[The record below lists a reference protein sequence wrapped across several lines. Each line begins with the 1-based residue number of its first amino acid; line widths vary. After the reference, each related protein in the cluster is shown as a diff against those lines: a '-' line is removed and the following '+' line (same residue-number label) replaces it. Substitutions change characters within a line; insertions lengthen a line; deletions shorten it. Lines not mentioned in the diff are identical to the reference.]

1 MAAYTLF
8 YGTFVHLPRATPS
21 TTKHELSIH
30 HGALWVSV
38 QDGRIEGFDWS
49 VASEDDLVALM
60 RKRGWSVDGVSG
72 TKVTLVKARADQNE
86 FFFPGFVDTHIHAP
100 QYPNSGVFGSST
112 LLDWL
117 NTYTFPLE
125 ASFGGSGGSSSD
137 VAPPRAHAAYK
148 QVIQR
153 TLANGT
159 TCASYFATIHVPAT
173 NLLATLCHQLGQR
186 ALVGRVCMDN
196 PAFCPDYYHD
206 EDAAATV
213 TATEATI
220 AHIQALPDP
229 DRSTS
234 TPLVQPIIT
243 PRFAPTCTSE
253 CMTGLAHL
261 AQSHNPPL
269 HIQTHISE
277 NTNEIALVR
286 ELFPVHEKYAVVY
299 DAHALLTPRTILAH
313 AVHLT
318 PAEIALVRTRGA
330 KVAHCPA
337 SNSALGSGICPVR
350 TLLDRGITVGLGT
363 DVSGGYSVSILE
375 AVRSACLVSRLLP
388 HMPPSSN
395 TDTDTDKSPV
405 LTVEEALYLGT
416 RGGAAVVD
424 MADEIGGF
432 DEGMFFDAQLVRLGE
447 NVEPSS
453 SSSSSLS
460 PFPCRLKATSPSP
473 SKDKG
478 PVDIFGWEGPV
489 ERVHKWVWNGDDRN
503 VRSVWVR
510 GRMVHSLESETE
522 TDGGAVFRALDG
534 GRGKWADWLLAGL
547 GVLGVVGVFWARR
560 G

>member
-1 MAAYTLF
+1 MAVYTVF

-38 QDGRIEGFDWS
+38 QDGRIKGFDWS

-60 RKRGWSVDGVSG
+60 RKHGWSVDGSSG
-72 TKVTLVKARADQNE
+72 TKVTLVRAREDQNE

-125 ASFGGSGGSSSD
+125 ASFGGSSSE

-148 QVIQR
+148 QVVQR

-206 EDAAATV
+206 EDAAAGI
-213 TATEATI
+213 TATKATI
-220 AHIQALPDP
+220 AHIHSLPDP
-229 DRSTS
+229 DRPTS
-234 TPLVQPIIT
+234 TPLIQPIIT
-243 PRFAPTCTSE
+243 PRFAPTCTPQS
-253 CMTGLAHL
+253 MTDLAHL
-261 AQSHNPPL
+261 AQSHTPPL

-277 NTNEIALVR
+277 NTNEVALVR
-286 ELFPVHEKYAVVY
+286 ELFPAHEDYTSVY

-318 PAEIALVRTRGA
+318 PAEMALVRARGA

-363 DVSGGYSVSILE
+363 DVSGGYSVSVLE

-388 HMPPSSN
+388 HTSSIES
-395 TDTDTDKSPV
+395 DKNVV
-405 LTVEEALYLGT
+405 LTVEDALYLGT

-432 DEGMFFDAQLVRLGE
+432 DQGMFFDAQLVRLGGD
-447 NVEPSS
+447 VESSSSTTASS
-453 SSSSSLS
+453 SSSSS
-460 PFPCRLKATSPSP
+460 PCKSDLVK
-473 SKDKG
+473 KG
-478 PVDIFGWEGPV
+478 PVDIFGWEGSV
-489 ERVHKWVWNGDDRN
+489 DRVHKWVWNGDDRN

-510 GRMVHSLESETE
+510 GRLVHSLESELS
-522 TDGGAVFRALDG
+522 GAVCTVDERV
-534 GRGKWADWLLAGL
+534 GKWAEWVIGGL
-547 GVLGVVGVFWARR
+547 GVLGIVGVFWARR